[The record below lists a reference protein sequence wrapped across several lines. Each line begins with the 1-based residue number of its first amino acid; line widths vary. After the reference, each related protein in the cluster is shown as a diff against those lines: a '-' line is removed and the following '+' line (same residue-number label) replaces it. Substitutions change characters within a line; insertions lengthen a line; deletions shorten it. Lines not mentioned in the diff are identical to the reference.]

1 MDAKKVEV
9 DRGWGWMVDGWTLFK
24 KNPGVWILM
33 TLIYGVV
40 MVLLSFVPLLGP
52 LASALLGTMLAGG
65 LIYGA
70 SKLDGGEK
78 LEIMQLFQAFQDS
91 TRTGPMLTLGGIAL
105 VANLLM
111 AIVSKGLVGSAL
123 MGAEMMGG
131 GSAQFGATTLLGIL
145 LLLLMAAVLTAMLF
159 YAVPLVMLKNIEPF
173 EAIKISVMGGLRNWL
188 PLLVFGLICGVLTV
202 LAAIPM
208 GLGLLILGPI
218 TAGAWYQ
225 SYKDLY
231 VG

>member
-1 MDAKKVEV
+1 MEAKKVEV

-24 KNPGVWILM
+24 KNPGVWVLM
-33 TLIYGVV
+33 ILIYGVV

-52 LASALLGTMLAGG
+52 LASALLGTMLTGG

-105 VANLLM
+105 VTNLLM
-111 AIVSKGLVGSAL
+111 AIVSKGLVASSL
-123 MGAEMMGG
+123 M
-131 GSAQFGATTLLGIL
+131 QFGATTLLGIL

-188 PLLVFGLICGVLTV
+188 PLLVFGLICGVLMV

-208 GLGLLILGPI
+208 GLGLLILGPV